1 MESYICNS
9 IFPLIFQFEKSI
21 AQKEKKKEEAGWI
34 AREDCPVLC

>member
-21 AQKEKKKEEAGWI
+21 AQKEKKEAGWI
-34 AREDCPVLC
+34 AREDCPILC